1 MKGAQKAGFDD
12 SRSVIG
18 TGFKTRFGILLS
30 LARKE
35 RGEYQSR
42 AEIAENAEKNAV
54 DRPPSGRSQRRRM
67 VDGIFSLRTLR
78 PLREVGILRALRVR
92 DQMVFE
98 PSFETI
104 SNDSFVPRPQP
115 PRAPRLRGRPGNSD

>member
-54 DRPPSGRSQRRRM
+54 DRPPSGPIREKEGGRRHLFFARSAISARYGFLCALGESS
-67 VDGIFSLRTLR
+67 VFSEDER
-78 PLREVGILRALRVR
+78 
-92 DQMVFE
+92 
-98 PSFETI
+98 
-104 SNDSFVPRPQP
+104 
-115 PRAPRLRGRPGNSD
+115 